1 VTNWKYVAYAVL
13 IPVAFALPFF
23 IGPYLLHTAYIILIY
38 LALALSWDML
48 VRTGQISFGVAGM
61 FGIGGYAAAMVQIS
75 LEVNPLI
82 SIVIG
87 GLVAGGIALVLGL
100 AVLQL
105 RGMYFAI
112 ITLALAEIFRLII
125 RNLPEL
131 TGGPMG
137 LVLPSAIF
145 GGDTTKTYW
154 LVLVIALATVAVSE
168 ILNRS
173 RVHFALTSIR
183 NNEIVAKSSGIGI
196 FKYLVIMF
204 TITSA
209 IQGIV
214 GATYAQAYGFVSPE
228 GSFSLNF
235 SLLPMATALF
245 GGMYSTWGPVLGAI
259 VLGGASEFLKLQ
271 LPYGHFL
278 LYGAIIVVVILFL
291 PKGIVGV
298 IKKALDRQ

>member
-1 VTNWKYVAYAVL
+1 MTNWKYVAYAVL
-13 IPVAFALPFF
+13 IPVAVALPFF

-61 FGIGGYAAAMVQIS
+61 FGIGGYAAAIVQIS

-125 RNLPEL
+125 RNLPQL

-145 GGDTTKTYW
+145 GGDTTKIYW

-196 FKYLVIMF
+196 FKYMVIMF

-235 SLLPMATALF
+235 SLLPMAIALF

-271 LPYGHFL
+271 MPYGHFL

-298 IKKALDRQ
+298 IKKTLDRQ